1 MTLWTKNK
9 SAKPSRNR
17 PNQSLEP
24 DSREKPNANEAM
36 LSIKDMM
43 HNMQGKII
51 TKFESI
57 MSEVIKKELTA
68 ALKLLE
74 KVVGQFGS
82 ILDLERS
89 ANEHDNGLATS

>member
-1 MTLWTKNK
+1 
-9 SAKPSRNR
+9 
-17 PNQSLEP
+17 
-24 DSREKPNANEAM
+24 
-36 LSIKDMM
+36 MM

>member
-1 MTLWTKNK
+1 
-9 SAKPSRNR
+9 
-17 PNQSLEP
+17 
-24 DSREKPNANEAM
+24 
-36 LSIKDMM
+36 M